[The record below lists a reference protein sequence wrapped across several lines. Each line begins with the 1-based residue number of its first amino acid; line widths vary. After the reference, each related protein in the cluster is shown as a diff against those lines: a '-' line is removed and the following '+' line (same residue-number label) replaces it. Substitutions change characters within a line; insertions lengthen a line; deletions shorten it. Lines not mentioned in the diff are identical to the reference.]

1 MRTPGRHRLPM
12 RPAAAAGALA
22 RPTPIDL
29 DEARGQALVEFVAV
43 LLPLLLILVGIVQ
56 FGLLFG
62 ANVTLTNAAREGARA
77 GTIYVYDR
85 GHNRSW
91 NDAQRCTAVLTAAKN
106 AFGLQTTS
114 APYFSAT
121 TSGGICST
129 ATGETQAN
137 GDLVVAYCAAMATPD
152 APCPDSTDLST
163 TCTPETR
170 EGCLMRVS
178 LTYRSDIVVP
188 FIGSMLSTDSNGR
201 FLQHVAVTMVIN

>member
-1 MRTPGRHRLPM
+1 M
-12 RPAAAAGALA
+12 
-22 RPTPIDL
+22 
-29 DEARGQALVEFVAV
+29 
-43 LLPLLLILVGIVQ
+43 
-56 FGLLFG
+56 
-62 ANVTLTNAAREGARA
+62 TLTNAAREGARA

-91 NDAQRCTAVLTAAKN
+91 NDGHRCTAVLTAAKN

-114 APYFSAT
+114 APYFDAT
-121 TSGGICST
+121 TSGGVCST
-129 ATGETQAN
+129 STGETQAN
-137 GDLVVAYCAAMATPD
+137 GDLVVAYCSAMATPD
-152 APCPDSTDLST
+152 SRCPDSADLST